1 VRTVTV
7 AVLFL
12 CLQISSAQGQ
22 RRDIDIKT
30 SDGVTLK
37 GTLYTAG
44 KPGPG
49 VILFHMCDGK
59 GREPWENLAT
69 QLMREGL
76 HVLTFNY
83 RGIGGSGGERL
94 PHNLSLEQA
103 IEYWQTK
110 WAGDID
116 VAVKTL
122 LSQPGVNTQRIGV
135 GGASCGVTM
144 SLLTARK
151 YPQLVRTTVLLA
163 GPYSRLEREFIEKTD
178 LVPVLGVASEE
189 DGLATKWMR
198 EIIKSSK
205 SPASKVVIY
214 NGAGHGTN
222 MFAKEKELEP
232 MLVSWF
238 KEKLKSGE

>member
-1 VRTVTV
+1 VRTVTF

-12 CLQISSAQGQ
+12 CLQVSSAQAQ

-30 SDGVTLK
+30 PDGAILK
-37 GTLYTAG
+37 GTVYAAS

-49 VILFHMCDGK
+49 VMLFHMCDGK
-59 GREPWENLAT
+59 GRESWENLAT
-69 QLMREGL
+69 QLMREGF

-110 WAGDID
+110 WTGDID
-116 VAVKTL
+116 VALKTL
-122 LSQPGVNTQRIGV
+122 LSRPGVNKQRIGV

-151 YPQLVRTTVLLA
+151 YPQLVRTTILLA
-163 GPYSRLEREFIEKTD
+163 GPYSPKEKEFIEKTD
-178 LVPVLGVASEE
+178 WMPVLGVASEE
-189 DGLATKWMR
+189 DGLATQWMR
-198 EIIKSSK
+198 EIVKTSK
-205 SPASKVVIY
+205 NSASKVVIY

-238 KEKLKSGE
+238 KEKLKGWE